1 MLERKLRPKCS
12 GLKVQNKGKKNRIRW
27 IGLRSRKKKMKT
39 IKIGNDQAT
48 DKIDGKKGEN
58 IFK

>member
-1 MLERKLRPKCS
+1 M
-12 GLKVQNKGKKNRIRW
+12 KVQNKGKKNRIRW

-39 IKIGNDQAT
+39 IKIGNDKAT

-58 IFK
+58 FFLN